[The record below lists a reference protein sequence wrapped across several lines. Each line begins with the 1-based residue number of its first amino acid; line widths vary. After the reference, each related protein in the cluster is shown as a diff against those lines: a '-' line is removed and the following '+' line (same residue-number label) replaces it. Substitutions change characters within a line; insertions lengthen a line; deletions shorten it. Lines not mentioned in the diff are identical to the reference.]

1 MRQWIGGWR
10 PSMFGGKR
18 AYKHRGREIM
28 NICVAANLEKRSD
41 WREIQTALESVYE
54 DDPRPYDISLF
65 ADPCCSR
72 LQVRLDTG
80 TSAGELSANIAL
92 PESETA
98 DQLVSQIRESIEQL
112 LDEVDAIAG

>member
-41 WREIQTALESVYE
+41 WREVQTTLESVYE

-92 PESETA
+92 PETETA
-98 DQLVSQIRESIEQL
+98 DQLVSHIRESIEQL